1 MDMKLFHEISNY
13 KCHQF
18 KTNILIYSHTTE
30 KTIRFVW
37 GEGVGWGGGAAS
49 DIRAAAI
56 KISTSL
62 FYKFVQSNTAQKM
75 KFSTKDFFSKCDQIR
90 RKSAGLV
97 TFTEEILMKK
107 FIFVQCNEKKSQLPS
122 SINILVFKEISVRV
136 LLRYYLLKWK
146 NQHRSYFLV

>member
-1 MDMKLFHEISNY
+1 MKFQIINAINLKQIFSYIHIQR
-13 KCHQF
+13 K
-18 KTNILIYSHTTE
+18 K
-30 KTIRFVW
+30 RFVSSGGGG
-37 GEGVGWGGGAAS
+37 GEGGGAAT

-56 KISTSL
+56 KIYTSL

>member
-1 MDMKLFHEISNY
+1 MKFQIINAINLKQIFSYIHIHRKE
-13 KCHQF
+13 
-18 KTNILIYSHTTE
+18 
-30 KTIRFVW
+30 RFVSS
-37 GEGVGWGGGAAS
+37 GGRGAS

-56 KISTSL
+56 KISISL

-146 NQHRSYFLV
+146 NQHRSYFLI

>member
-1 MDMKLFHEISNY
+1 MKFQIINAINLKQIFSYIHIQR
-13 KCHQF
+13 K
-18 KTNILIYSHTTE
+18 K
-30 KTIRFVW
+30 RFVSS
-37 GEGVGWGGGAAS
+37 GGGGAAS